1 MNRYFYSNSHT
12 CASRYMLSDS
22 AKTDRRNAKYF
33 AEMPIIKYEEIL
45 LNTNGY
51 VNTRDTHEIHTLH
64 L

>member
-1 MNRYFYSNSHT
+1 
-12 CASRYMLSDS
+12 MLSDS
-22 AKTDRRNAKYF
+22 AKTDSRNAKYF
-33 AEMPIIKYEEIL
+33 VKMIDILTMPIIKYEEIL